1 MFPHLLERLRLPFI
15 RAHFRTTLH
24 LISIIK
30 YNTFFLFVL
39 SAYFVQERSLL
50 LSFYKE
56 KQIIQLTIMILEQNW
71 LDASHQKEGVIFS
84 VFFLFVSRLNNLPL
98 SWLLFSQLKT
108 FPIWVWLP
116 GKYTGISI
124 HDVLVNGIHIIC
136 CSPPLKYVFLGA
148 DIKVKRFFRII
159 RINKCIQ
166 HKALN
171 YSAVIIGSIA
181 YCWSWTAVDE
191 YFNIGKWFWGEL
203 VASEFEELVIG

>member
-1 MFPHLLERLRLPFI
+1 MIIWPPNFHLVCILSIRIKKEEKSNQNPQNSTNIRHSIQNLRK
-15 RAHFRTTLH
+15 T
-24 LISIIK
+24 SIIC
-30 YNTFFLFVL
+30 
-39 SAYFVQERSLL
+39 RSLL
-50 LSFYKE
+50 WSLNS
-56 KQIIQLTIMILEQNW
+56 QSRSRTCNI
-71 LDASHQKEGVIFS
+71 VIGYS
-84 VFFLFVSRLNNLPL
+84 LNR
-98 SWLLFSQLKT
+98 FSQLKT

-136 CSPPLKYVFLGA
+136 CSPPLKYVFLSA
-148 DIKVKRFFRII
+148 DIEVKRFCRII

-166 HKALN
+166 HEALN
-171 YSAVIIGSIA
+171 YCAVIISSIA